1 MTERIAL
8 GVEYDGR
15 GFCGWQT
22 QPGGCGVQDALQAAL
37 SRMAG
42 HAITVFCAGRTDAG
56 VHASWQVLHFD
67 TDARRPE
74 SAWTRGVNAFLPPA
88 VGVLWARQTGPAFHA
103 RFDARSR
110 SYRYRLLCR
119 TARPAIDHG
128 RVGWWPGP
136 LDLGAMREAAG
147 LLLGTQDFSSFRAA
161 ECQARSPVRELQNI
175 DIDVEDGLISFDLRA
190 NAFLHHMVRNIVG
203 SLVYVGAGRRP
214 PRWIG
219 DILDARD
226 RSLAAPTFAP
236 DGLSLRG
243 VEYDPGHGLPEPPP
257 VGGGGASPGN
267 PPCAPGSRSAESPAP
282 RTPSPPPPPAPTR
295 SA

>member
-1 MTERIAL
+1 
-8 GVEYDGR
+8 
-15 GFCGWQT
+15 
-22 QPGGCGVQDALQAAL
+22 
-37 SRMAG
+37 MAG
-42 HAITVFCAGRTDAG
+42 HAVSVTCAGRTDAG

-67 TDARRPE
+67 TEARRPE

-88 VGVLWARQTGPAFHA
+88 VSVLWARRVDPAFHA

-119 TARPAIDHG
+119 PARPAMEHG

-136 LDLGAMREAAG
+136 LDPEAMREAAG
-147 LLLGTQDFSSFRAA
+147 RLLGTHDFSTFRAA
-161 ECQARSPVRELQNI
+161 ECQARTPVRQLEVV
-175 DIDVEDGLISFDLRA
+175 DIGVEDDLIMFDLRA

-214 PRWIG
+214 PHWIG
-219 DILDARD
+219 DILEARD

-236 DGLSLRG
+236 DGLILRG
-243 VEYDPGHGLPEPPP
+243 VEYDAALGLPEPPP
-257 VGGGGASPGN
+257 PGGGGPSPEG
-267 PPCAPGSRSAESPAP
+267 PSCAPGSRSAESPAP
-282 RTPSPPPPPAPTR
+282 RTPSPPPLPAPMR

>member
-22 QPGGCGVQDALQAAL
+22 QPGRCGVQDALQAAL
-37 SRMAG
+37 ARMAG
-42 HAITVFCAGRTDAG
+42 HAVSVTCAGRTDAG
-56 VHASWQVLHFD
+56 VHAAWQVLHFD

-88 VGVLWARQTGPAFHA
+88 VSVLWVRRVDPAFHA

-110 SYRYRLLCR
+110 SYRYRLSSR
-119 TARPAIDHG
+119 PARPAMEHG
-128 RVGWWPGP
+128 RVGWWPGV

-147 LLLGTQDFSSFRAA
+147 LLLGIHDFSTFRAA
-161 ECQARSPVRELQNI
+161 ECQARTPVRELRTV
-175 DIDVEDGLISFDLRA
+175 DISVQDDLIIFDLQA

-214 PRWIG
+214 PGWVG
-219 DILDARD
+219 DILAARN
-226 RSLAAPTFAP
+226 RALAAPTFAP
-236 DGLSLRG
+236 DGLILRG
-243 VEYDPGHGLPEPPP
+243 VEYDPRHGLPEPPAP
-257 VGGGGASPGN
+257 GGGGPSAQGPS
-267 PPCAPGSRSAESPAP
+267 CAPGSRSAESPEP
-282 RTPSPPPPPAPTR
+282 RTLSPLPPPAPMR